1 MSEEYFKKALSDFTN
16 DFASGGAIKHLA
28 DNGFTVKEIHDRLD
42 FPTPMSKVSETVWKH
57 FLDEGIILTEEPVK
71 GEIKEKIDY
80 VKVQSEFGKTSFKR
94 VVTQMPAPECEYI
107 KCDFGKEIYK
117 DKEGFKKSLSV
128 LSERD
133 RDYILGLPWPLTP
146 VWHIADER
154 MKRITFLLFSEHPG
168 EDFL

>member
-16 DFASGGAIKHLA
+16 DFASGGAIRHLA

-42 FPTPMSKVSETVWKH
+42 FPTPVSKVAETVWKH
-57 FLDEGIILTEEPVK
+57 FLDIGIILLEEPVS
-71 GEIKEKIDY
+71 GESKEKVDY
-80 VKVQSEFGKTSFKR
+80 VKVHGEFGKTSFKR
-94 VVTQMPAPECEYI
+94 VVTEVSSIEGEYI

-154 MKRITFLLFSEHPG
+154 MKRIYSLLFSEHPG
-168 EDFL
+168 EDLL